1 MTTAKRTQP
10 NVLEVDVALAAVVVV
25 VVGWDVVVV
34 ACGRVVVVAGRVV
47 VVVGEVVGG
56 TVVVVVGATVVVVT
70 GALVVVVV
78 SWAAALP
85 DRTPS
90 RTRRGGD
97 RQDQRGCVARNLRM
111 HPSSLWSRA
120 GAERGPWPR
129 PPRIPAAK
137 PCTDPRHPRP
147 EDDMQLDI
155 HVPRFTWPGGPAA
168 IGPTFAS
175 LAQTAE
181 AIGVRTLSV
190 MDHWF
195 QMEMLWPA
203 EEPMLEGYTAL
214 SFAAAKTERLRFR
227 LLVGGVTY
235 RHPGLLAK
243 TITTLDVLSGGR
255 AELGL
260 GAAWYEREH
269 LGLGVPFPPLRER
282 YERLEETLQI
292 CFQMWSDDNGPYEGL
307 HYQLAETLC
316 SPQPVSSPRPRV
328 LIGGGGERKTLR
340 LVAIYADACNIIG
353 DVETVTHKVGV
364 LRRHCD
370 DVGRDFAQIE
380 VTALIGV
387 ADDAGP
393 DTILREAQALHDAG
407 VHAIVIRAAGPEPTQ
422 WLEETWGPVV
432 PSLAALG

>member
-1 MTTAKRTQP
+1 
-10 NVLEVDVALAAVVVV
+10 
-25 VVGWDVVVV
+25 
-34 ACGRVVVVAGRVV
+34 
-47 VVVGEVVGG
+47 
-56 TVVVVVGATVVVVT
+56 
-70 GALVVVVV
+70 
-78 SWAAALP
+78 
-85 DRTPS
+85 
-90 RTRRGGD
+90 
-97 RQDQRGCVARNLRM
+97 
-111 HPSSLWSRA
+111 
-120 GAERGPWPR
+120 
-129 PPRIPAAK
+129 
-137 PCTDPRHPRP
+137 
-147 EDDMQLDI
+147 MQLDI
-155 HVPRFTWPGGPAA
+155 HVPRFTWPGGPEA
-168 IGPTFAS
+168 IGPTFAT
-175 LAQTAE
+175 LAETAE
-181 AIGVRTLSV
+181 SIGVRTLSV

-292 CFQMWSDDNGPYEGL
+292 CFQMWSADNGPYQGV

-316 SPQPVSSPRPRV
+316 SPQPISSPRPRV

-340 LVAIYADACNIIG
+340 LVATYADACNIIG
-353 DVETVTHKVGV
+353 DVETVRHKVGV

-370 DVGRDFAQIE
+370 EVGRDFEQIE

-387 ADDAGP
+387 ADDAAP
-393 DTILREAQALHDAG
+393 EDILREAEALHGAG
-407 VHAIVIRAAGPEPTQ
+407 VHAIVIRAAGAEPSR

-432 PSLAALG
+432 PRLEALA